1 MIRDDRDDDGEKD
14 DKGDKG
20 DDVDDKS
27 AWGHLSETQ
36 SGCFPI
42 ARPATHGP
50 QRSSPNKV

>member
-1 MIRDDRDDDGEKD
+1 MIRDERDDDGEKD

-36 SGCFPI
+36 SGSLPI
-42 ARPATHGP
+42 ARPATQGS
-50 QRSSPNKV
+50 Q

>member
-1 MIRDDRDDDGEKD
+1 MIRDERDDDGEKD

-36 SGCFPI
+36 SGCSPI
-42 ARPATHGP
+42 ARPATQGS
-50 QRSSPNKV
+50 Q

>member
-36 SGCFPI
+36 SGCLPI
-42 ARPATHGP
+42 ARPATQGS
-50 QRSSPNKV
+50 Q